1 MNLIRHG
8 IRAGKALCFATP
20 AAILIKSLREVPAD
34 ESRLSQ
40 DMNVSYGLSLAWD
53 TIRESKYAVVII
65 IYLAFFLDNMLLTVV
80 GMCLD
85 FQTFHRFF
93 FENFQSVSVPIIPN
107 VLHATSLKLIPKSA
121 FHDNINNL
129 LADMTEATTQYQI
142 KNISS
147 KFDIVNVQSLNKK
160 MIDDDNEE
168 IESENGPVGVL
179 LSSKA
184 LVQLFLNP
192 LVGIWTTRVGY
203 KVPIFFGTVNLLI
216 ASLRKRFRLLS
227 YIFFS

>member
-20 AAILIKSLREVPAD
+20 VAILIKSLQEVPVD
-34 ESRLSQ
+34 ESRLHE

-53 TIRESKYAVVII
+53 TIRNSKYAVVVI

-80 GMCLD
+80 GTLIEFFD
-85 FQTFHRFF
+85 LFRFF
-93 FENFQSVSVPIIPN
+93 LLKFFVSFSVPIIPN

-147 KFDIVNVQSLNKK
+147 KFDIGSLNIQSMNKK

-216 ASLRKRFRLLS
+216 ASLRK
-227 YIFFS
+227 

>member
-1 MNLIRHG
+1 
-8 IRAGKALCFATP
+8 
-20 AAILIKSLREVPAD
+20 
-34 ESRLSQ
+34 
-40 DMNVSYGLSLAWD
+40 
-53 TIRESKYAVVII
+53 
-65 IYLAFFLDNMLLTVV
+65 
-80 GMCLD
+80 
-85 FQTFHRFF
+85 
-93 FENFQSVSVPIIPN
+93 
-107 VLHATSLKLIPKSA
+107 
-121 FHDNINNL
+121 
-129 LADMTEATTQYQI
+129 MTEATTQYQI

-147 KFDIVNVQSLNKK
+147 KFDIGSLNIQSMNKK

-216 ASLRKRFRLLS
+216 ASLRK
-227 YIFFS
+227 